1 MKASGSSREK
11 LLMLLKTKGP
21 RQASQIARDL
31 HVTPMAVRQHLNQ
44 LLDEQLVEYQDERR
58 RVGRPARIWR
68 LTEEGHSLFP
78 SSLADF
84 TTSMLDLVQA
94 TFGDDGIRK
103 LMAERARR
111 QVESY
116 RERIPDDGGLD
127 ARVAALARIRRD
139 EGYMADWKR
148 RRDGTLE
155 LCENHCSVCAAARS
169 CPEVCRTE
177 LEVFREVLGPGVD
190 VVRDEHIMSG
200 QRRCLYRITPQPAAA
215 VRAS

>member
-11 LLMLLKTKGP
+11 LLTLLKTKGP

-31 HVTPMAVRQHLNQ
+31 SITPMAVRQHLNQ
-44 LLDEQLVEYQDERR
+44 LQEEDLVAYEDERR

-68 LTEEGHSLFP
+68 LTERGHSRFP

-84 TTSMLDLVQA
+84 TTTMLDLVQA
-94 TFGDDGIRK
+94 TFGDDGVRR

-116 RERIPDDGGLD
+116 REQMPGADSLEE
-127 ARVAALARIRRD
+127 RVAALARIRRN
-139 EGYMADWKR
+139 EGYMADWRR

-177 LEVFREVLGPGVD
+177 LEVFREILGPGVE
-190 VVRDEHIMSG
+190 VAREEHIMG
-200 QRRCLYRITPQPAAA
+200 GDRRCLYRIVPPAVSA